1 MPEFKLAI
9 TTDRIVVAD
18 FGQFPV
24 LTRELLEK
32 AFGQRRKLVA
42 GPCPVLVVIGGAFSA
57 TPAAHRFAAGSKYGE
72 LTSAVA
78 MVGDYAVCKELF
90 SLFAQ
95 LDKPDFPCRY
105 FDKTDPALDWLRTFL

>member
-1 MPEFKLAI
+1 MPEFQIAL
-9 TTDRIVVAD
+9 TDNRIVVAD

-32 AFGQRRKLVA
+32 AFAQRRKLVS

-57 TPAAHRFAAGSKYGE
+57 TPAAHRFAAGNKYGE
-72 LTSAVA
+72 LTSAMA

-95 LDKPDFPCRY
+95 LDKPAFPCRY
-105 FDKTDPALDWLRTFL
+105 FDHTDPALDWLRTFL